1 MFKGITKRWMLNTL
15 SVILTIIILIVVSL
29 IFTFTYLYRSNV
41 EQRLSSTSGE
51 LSLVFSGYRCD
62 STTSFNSYARDY
74 VENFDQKEEMEVMVI
89 NSAGRIIMTT
99 TGFSPSEETAMPDFD
114 EAKTNGT
121 GFAVWNGTLES
132 GERAMSATRIITNS
146 NGVVLGALRYIV
158 SMEPVNSRI
167 IFLSAITI
175 LAGLV
180 IISLVIISGL
190 MFIRSIVKPIRE
202 LSETADKIAH
212 GDFSASEKIEH
223 KYDDEIG
230 DLCDAIS
237 DMAKDLQMTEQ
248 MKNEFISRVSHELR
262 TPLTAI
268 KGWAETMQ
276 LSERGKL
283 DRKTFDRGMG
293 VIIKESSRLTGLVEE
308 LLDFSRIQ
316 SGRLVLMCEKLDI
329 LAEFDETVY
338 MLKERAVTE
347 GKHLLYDEPDVVYPP
362 VYGDRNRLKQVFL
375 NVLDNALKY
384 TPKNGVVAAQVIYSK
399 DEPDII
405 KIVITDTGCGIPA
418 DDLPKVKEK
427 FYKANQNVRGSGI
440 GLAVADEIMNLHNG
454 SLEIE
459 SGEGVGTT
467 VTLTFPVYKEGE
479 EQKLPESVKL

>member
-15 SVILTIIILIVVSL
+15 SVIFTIIVLIVVSL
-29 IFTFTYLYRSNV
+29 IFVITYVYQSSV
-41 EQRLSSTSGE
+41 EQTLSSAGNE
-51 LSLVFSGYRCD
+51 LSLVFSDYLSD
-62 STTSFNSYARDY
+62 STTSFNSSAREY
-74 VENFDQKEEMEVMVI
+74 VENFDRKEQMEVMVI
-89 NSAGRIIMTT
+89 NSSGRVIMTS
-99 TGFSPSEETAMPDFD
+99 TGFTPSDKTQMPDFE
-114 EAKTNGT
+114 EARTNGS
-121 GFAVWNGTLES
+121 GCAVWNGTLIS
-132 GERAMSATRIITNS
+132 GERAMSETRIISNS
-146 NGVVLGALRYIV
+146 NGVMLGAIRYIV

-167 IFLSAITI
+167 LFISVFCIACGLAIMALVFL
-175 LAGLV
+175 
-180 IISLVIISGL
+180 SGL

-202 LSETADKIAH
+202 LSLRAAQIAQ

-237 DMAKDLQMTEQ
+237 DMAKDLQTTEQ
-248 MKNEFISRVSHELR
+248 TKNDFISRVSHELR

-276 LSERGKL
+276 LNEKGKL
-283 DRKTFDRGMG
+283 DRRTFDKGMG
-293 VIIKESSRLTGLVEE
+293 VIIKESSRLTSIVEE

-316 SGRLVLMCEKLDI
+316 SGRMVLMNEKLDI

-338 MLKERAVTE
+338 MLKERAVKE
-347 GKHLLYDEPDVVYPP
+347 GKHLLYDEPEAVYPP

-375 NVLDNALKY
+375 NVIDNALKY
-384 TPKNGVVAAQVIYSK
+384 TPKGGVVAAQVIYSK
-399 DEPDII
+399 DEPDVI
-405 KIVITDTGCGIPA
+405 KIVITDTGCGISA
-418 DDLPKVKEK
+418 EDLPKVKEK
-427 FYKANQNVRGSGI
+427 FYKANQTVRGSGI

-454 SLEIE
+454 SLDIE

-479 EQKLPESVKL
+479 AQAMPENIKL